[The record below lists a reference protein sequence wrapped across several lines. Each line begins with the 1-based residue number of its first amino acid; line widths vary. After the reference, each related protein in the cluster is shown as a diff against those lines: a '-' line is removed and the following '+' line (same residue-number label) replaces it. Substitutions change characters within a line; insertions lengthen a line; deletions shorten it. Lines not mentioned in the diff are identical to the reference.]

1 MIRASRRLFSNGCE
15 GWILGQSQKMVFHHQ
30 IQSACRYNACS
41 SAGLHL
47 PRTMP
52 PPGNSKRILFVDD
65 EPSIR
70 LTLPPVLEENGFEV
84 RVAGSVPEALV
95 EINSYQFDILLSDLN
110 IGEEGDG
117 FLVVSA
123 MRHLQPQCINL
134 ILTGYP
140 AFETALQAIHNQVDD
155 YLVKPA
161 DVEALID
168 SMKEK
173 LSSRGTGT
181 PTSPQRLSA
190 ILRVNV
196 QGLGRQ
202 LLDVIKRDPKLSAL
216 SFSDEERLADLPKLL
231 SSFAEQLERQEDFLS
246 PEQQRL
252 VSNHAKRR
260 RKQGYTVPLLTRDF
274 QSLEQVVYNLIDG
287 NLKAVE
293 TVTLLPDL
301 RRLQKGTHAALEK
314 CLEVFIEAKRIA
326 N

>member
-1 MIRASRRLFSNGCE
+1 MP
-15 GWILGQSQKMVFHHQ
+15 
-30 IQSACRYNACS
+30 
-41 SAGLHL
+41 L
-47 PRTMP
+47 PTT
-52 PPGNSKRILFVDD
+52 SKRILFVDD

-123 MRHLQPQCINL
+123 MRHLQPHCINL

-161 DVEALID
+161 DVEALIT

-173 LSSRGTGT
+173 LSSRGASS
-181 PTSPQRLSA
+181 PASPQRLSV
-190 ILRVNV
+190 ILHDSTNQFGKR
-196 QGLGRQ
+196 
-202 LLDVIKRDPKLSAL
+202 LLDVIKRDPKLSEL
-216 SFSDEERLADLPKLL
+216 GFSDEERLAELPKLL
-231 SSFAEQLERQEDFLS
+231 SSFTHHLERQDDSLA
-246 PEQQRL
+246 PELQRL
-252 VSNHAKRR
+252 IAHHGKRR
-260 RKQGYTVPLLTRDF
+260 RKQGYTPPLLTRDF
-274 QSLEQVVYNLIDG
+274 QALEQVVYDLIDN
-287 NLKAVE
+287 NLKAID

-301 RRLQKGTHAALEK
+301 RRLQKAAHVALEK
-314 CLEVFIEAKRIA
+314 CLEAFLDTKRTA